1 MDPVIGAALIGTAG
15 SLAGGLLSGA
25 SSKSAAKAQY
35 RYNMQLLQYQ
45 NAYNAPAAQM
55 ERLKEAGLNPMLVYG
70 NGSVVGNTS
79 GSGHGVS
86 VTPADYSGVGRSAGQ
101 AAEMLYK
108 RAKMNQ
114 DVQLGQAQV
123 DQVKAN
129 TAAVAASIL
138 NTEAATKK
146 LNAETDS
153 VLYNLGIA
161 RRYGTRDSALNIPE
175 VGRSYFER
183 TKGVIDD
190 VINGHSS
197 GKNSIVD
204 QLRRLFR

>member
-1 MDPVIGAALIGTAG
+1 MDPVIGG
-15 SLAGGLLSGA
+15 SLILAGGNLASGLLSGA
-25 SSKSAAKAQY
+25 ASKSAAKAQY
-35 RYNMQLLQYQ
+35 RYNMKLLQYQ

-86 VTPADYSGVGRSAGQ
+86 VTPADYSGVGRAAGQ

-114 DVQLGQAQV
+114 DVQLGQAQI

-146 LNAETDS
+146 LSAETNS
-153 VLYNLGIA
+153 VLYNLGLA
-161 RRYGTRDSALNIPE
+161 RSRGVRDGSMN
-175 VGRSYFER
+175 SYEGLLSFGE
-183 TKGVIDD
+183 KIG
-190 VINGHSS
+190 S
-197 GKNSIVD
+197 GMAKRHIENESFNRKFFD
-204 QLRRLFR
+204 WW

>member
-1 MDPVIGAALIGTAG
+1 MDPVIGGSLI
-15 SLAGGLLSGA
+15 LAGGNLASGLLSRSA
-25 SSKSAAKAQY
+25 SKSAAKAQY
-35 RYNMQLLQYQ
+35 RYNMELLQYQ
-45 NAYNAPAAQM
+45 NAYNAPAARM

-86 VTPADYSGVGRSAGQ
+86 VTPADYSGVGRAAGQ

-108 RAKMNQ
+108 RSKMNQ
-114 DVQLGQAQV
+114 DVQLGQAQI

-153 VLYNLGIA
+153 VLYNLGLA
-161 RRYGTRDSALNIPE
+161 KGRGVRDGSMNNLEAVDMI
-175 VGRSYFER
+175 GRLLGRGYAE
-183 TKGVIDD
+183 KK
-190 VINGHSS
+190 
-197 GKNSIVD
+197 KNDEEFSKKFFD
-204 QLRRLFR
+204 WW